1 MSDPARPDAYCFV
14 RPACEIAELIH
25 IPDFWGQA
33 VDRYKVPIVGN
44 VMAAHARARDE
55 ILKLVHRG
63 LPVPE
68 FSRAVGDALGRAVPA
83 EGTCLMTTDPATM
96 LPTAE
101 FVENGLPAAGLLRL
115 VEIEAREPDFN
126 KWAQLAHAGRAT
138 GSLSEATAGD
148 LDRSLRQREI
158 RRPGGFADE
167 LRVVLAG
174 STGMWGQ
181 LTVFR
186 EAGRPHF
193 SSAEVEFASSVAGL
207 IADGLRRGMLLGG
220 AQTGDDDVG
229 LLVLD
234 PDDGVRMSNGTA
246 DRLLDELGTG
256 SREGAR
262 LPLVISSVARQ
273 ARSLCG
279 PETSAAP
286 APAGARPA
294 RARARTRAGRWLIV
308 RGSLLNDGP
317 EPQVA
322 VMLEATRP
330 AEMAPL
336 MVDAYGFT
344 DSERRVTELVAQGL
358 STKQIAARLHVSSY
372 TVQDHLKSI
381 FAKSGT
387 GSRGDLIA
395 RLFLDHYAVSLTSGT

>member
-1 MSDPARPDAYCFV
+1 
-14 RPACEIAELIH
+14 
-25 IPDFWGQA
+25 
-33 VDRYKVPIVGN
+33 
-44 VMAAHARARDE
+44 MAAHARVRDE
-55 ILKLVHRG
+55 IVRLANRG
-63 LPVPE
+63 LSVPE

-101 FVENGLPAAGLLRL
+101 FVENGLPAAELLRL
-115 VEIEAREPDFN
+115 VEIEVREPDFN
-126 KWAQLAHAGRAT
+126 KWAQLAHTGHPA
-138 GSLSEATAGD
+138 GSLSDATAGD

-158 RRPGGFADE
+158 RRPGGFSDE
-167 LRVVLAG
+167 LRVVLAD
-174 STGMWGQ
+174 STGTWGQ

-186 EAGRPHF
+186 EAGRPYF
-193 SSAEVEFASSVAGL
+193 SSAEVEFVSSIAGV
-207 IADGLRRGMLLGG
+207 IADGLRRGLLLGS
-220 AQTGDDDVG
+220 AQAGDDDAG

-234 PDDGVRMSNGTA
+234 ADDGVRMSNREA
-246 DRLLDELGTG
+246 DHLLDELGTG
-256 SREGAR
+256 GREGAR

-279 PETSAAP
+279 PATSAAP
-286 APAGARPA
+286 APTGTRAA

-322 VMLEATRP
+322 VMLEAARP

-344 DSERRVTELVAQGL
+344 DSERRVTELVAKGL

-372 TVQDHLKSI
+372 TVQDHLKSV
-381 FAKSGT
+381 FAKSGS

-395 RLFLDHYAVSLTSGT
+395 RLFLDHYAVSLTSEIAADMR